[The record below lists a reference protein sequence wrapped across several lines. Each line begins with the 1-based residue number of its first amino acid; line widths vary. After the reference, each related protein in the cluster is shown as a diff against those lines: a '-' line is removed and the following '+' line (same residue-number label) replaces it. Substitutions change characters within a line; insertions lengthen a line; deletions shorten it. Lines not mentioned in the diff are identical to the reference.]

1 MGVLFCFVCG
11 LFFFLPILIR
21 VYLNCNFTGG
31 KEFYHEY
38 DEFPTTPEQFHNK
51 NTPLTMLTLNCLIE
65 ELLSLSKTVTQ
76 H

>member
-11 LFFFLPILIR
+11 LFFFLPILIC

-51 NTPLTMLTLNCLIE
+51 NTRLTMLTLNCLIE